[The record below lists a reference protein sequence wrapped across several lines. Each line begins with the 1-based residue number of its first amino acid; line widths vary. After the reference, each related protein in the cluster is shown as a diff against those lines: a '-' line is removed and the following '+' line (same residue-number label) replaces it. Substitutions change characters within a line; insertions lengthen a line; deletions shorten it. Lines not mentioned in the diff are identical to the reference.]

1 MRILFLT
8 SRLPYPPNRGDRLRT
23 YHFLK
28 VLSREHRITLLSFIA
43 DDQETGYV
51 APLRHFCEDIQL
63 IHRTPWQS
71 QMATGL
77 QLWRRRPLQSLYYRS
92 PVMQGAVER
101 LLARKRFDA
110 VYVHLFRMAQYLDR
124 RPKAYSILD
133 LTDAISGEIE
143 RSLPYRSPTWRLVY
157 RLELPR
163 MRRYERDVV
172 RRFDETWLISEA
184 ERQRLLDGRADNS
197 IRVMPNG
204 VDPVEFRPLGLPVG
218 KPTLAFVG
226 HMGVFHNI
234 DAAEHLVHDILPR
247 VRQSVPNVALNL
259 IGAEPVAQVQRLG
272 KTPGVR
278 VLGHVPDL
286 NAELNRATVFVAPI
300 RFAAGVQN
308 KVLEAMAAGL
318 PVVTTAMVNA
328 GLQAE
333 DGRHLVLA
341 DDAEQIAD
349 AVTVLL
355 RDADKRRQLGRA
367 GREFVQQHFRW
378 EAVSDRMKAVEQ
390 QLGG

>member
-28 VLSREHRITLLSFIA
+28 TLSREHRITLLSFIA
-43 DDQETGYV
+43 DDREIGYV

-77 QLWRRRPLQSLYYRS
+77 QLWRRYPLQSLYYRS
-92 PVMQGAVER
+92 PIMQGAVER
-101 LLARKRFDA
+101 LLARKSFDT
-110 VYVHLFRMAQYLDR
+110 VYVHLFRMAQYLDQR
-124 RPKAYSILD
+124 QKAYRILD

-143 RSLPYRSPTWRLVY
+143 RSLPYRSRAWRLVY

-184 ERQRLLDGRADNS
+184 ERQRLLEGREDSS
-197 IRVMPNG
+197 IRVLPNG
-204 VDPVEFRPLGLPVG
+204 VDPLEFRPLGAPANQ
-218 KPTLAFVG
+218 PTLVFVG

-234 DAAEHLVHDILPR
+234 DAAGHLAHDILPR
-247 VRQSVPNVALNL
+247 VRQSVPNVTLNL
-259 IGAEPVAQVQRLG
+259 VGAEPAAQVQQLG
-272 KTPGVR
+272 KIPGVR
-278 VLGHVPDL
+278 VLGHVPNL
-286 NAELNRATVFVAPI
+286 NAELNKATVFVAPI

-308 KVLEAMAAGL
+308 KVLEGMAAGL
-318 PVVTTAMVNA
+318 PVVTTTAVNA

-341 DDAEQIAD
+341 DDAGQIAA
-349 AVTVLL
+349 AVVALL
-355 RDADKRRQLGRA
+355 RDSDRRWQLGRA
-367 GREFVQQHFRW
+367 GREFVLQHFRW
-378 EAVSDRMKAVEQ
+378 EAVSDRMKAIERQ
-390 QLGG
+390 IGS